1 MSDYIERDKLLE
13 QKPFTY
19 VGRHLSSY
27 NSGFLDCAEEA
38 REAIKNAP
46 AADVEPVVHCKDCK
60 CLEFSDFYGECGR
73 SYFGIVQPWDYCSR
87 GARRNKEDKHE
98 TD

>member
-13 QKPFTY
+13 QKPFTC
-19 VGRHLSSY
+19 VGGHLCSY

-46 AADVEPVVHCKDCK
+46 AADVEPVVHCKDCRY
-60 CLEFSDFYGECGR
+60 LEFSDFYGECGR

-87 GARRNKEDKHE
+87 GARRNKEAN
-98 TD
+98 T